1 VPDHAPVLRART
13 DGQSVPQPCHRSGRG
28 ATFVCAVPLP
38 CDDPESAERGDGSLS
53 RAPSSR
59 LRFAGPVTCGQP
71 GCAHQLSILS
81 DRKQLRSRIKDL
93 PLAASIASAVP
104 AGSAGISLPDPTEIA
119 TDTSRQPPSEVA
131 RVAIAWSKHN
141 LLIVTDHEARNR
153 RPGLAHRPA
162 GYFIMA
168 DTTPLAAPVPEDL
181 GAHPEGNDHIW
192 VVDAS
197 RIEGGGAYLPLG
209 G

>member
-1 VPDHAPVLRART
+1 MLQSYAPGQMANRYRNRATVPAG
-13 DGQSVPQPCHRSGRG
+13 GQHSSVRCRFPAMTR
-28 ATFVCAVPLP
+28 
-38 CDDPESAERGDGSLS
+38 
-53 RAPSSR
+53 RAPNVAMGAYPEPRRRACVSLVL
-59 LRFAGPVTCGQP
+59 LRVAS
-71 GCAHQLSILS
+71 ADQLSILS